1 MYVLSKLKNQ
11 NMYVITGAN
20 GNTGHRVAEALLAA
34 GKTVKVIARKPEK
47 VAALKE
53 KGAQVAPGDLGDQ
66 VFLTEALRGATA
78 AYLMLPPN
86 FGASDWRTWMREM
99 VHIYTQAVIE
109 SGISK
114 VVILSSQGAHRTEG
128 VGPVGGLGEL
138 ENALKA
144 IPGLDVLALRP
155 GYFMEN
161 LYGSVGM
168 IKQAGINGGVQ
179 KADAR
184 TPIVHTRDIAKVA
197 AQRLLDLS
205 FKGFSYEFITGPAD
219 LSFAEI
225 TSIVGKGIGKPELP
239 YIEFS
244 AEDGKAGM
252 IQAGLPETIANGYVE
267 LAIGMNEGRMGE
279 GYERSQATQTDTSLE
294 WFVEH
299 ELKPAI
305 LN

>member
-1 MYVLSKLKNQ
+1 
-11 NMYVITGAN
+11 MYVITGAN
-20 GNTGHRVAEALLAA
+20 GNTGQRIAEALLHA
-34 GKTVKVIARKPEK
+34 GKTVKVIARNPEK

-53 KGAQVAPGDLGDQ
+53 KGAHVAIGDLGDQ
-66 VFLTEALRGATA
+66 AFLTETLRGAEA
-78 AYLMLPPN
+78 AYLMIPPN
-86 FGASDWRTWMREM
+86 FAVSDWRAWSSGM
-99 VHIYTQAVIE
+99 VNTYAQAVKD
-109 SGISK
+109 SGVPK
-114 VVILSSQGAHRTEG
+114 VVTLSSQGAHRTEG

-161 LYGSVGM
+161 LYGSAGM
-168 IKQAGINGGVQ
+168 IKHAGINGGVQ

-184 TPIVHTRDIAKVA
+184 TPVVHTSDIAKVA
-197 AQRLLDLS
+197 AQRLLDLT
-205 FKGFSYEFITGPAD
+205 FKGFSFEFITGPAD

-225 TSIVGKGIGKPELP
+225 TAIIGKVIGKPELP

-244 AEDGKAGM
+244 PEDGKAGM

-267 LAIGMNEGRMGE
+267 LALGMNEGRMGE
-279 GYERSQATQTDTSLE
+279 GYERSQATQTSTSLE
-294 WFVEH
+294 WFVEN
-299 ELKPAI
+299 ELKYAI